1 MKPDQERVK
10 NLLADTVTLL
20 CKNGLNFRKELRV
33 QGLIGI
39 TLDNDDV
46 FIVHINERLS
56 SNDDVTTVQDNDKE
70 NNAESTNLGT
80 SGEKRVAHA
89 KSSTAESNETVM
101 RDSIMFSPVQ
111 GSSMDQSDLAMDA
124 DAACAIV
131 KIEKVENIPLVEPPV
146 SYDKMVDFAS
156 FLPDFSSARYPPD
169 LSSMQHGSLSLPGLP
184 AAAEVPCYPKRKH
197 NSGLALEKLQFLP
210 KTSEGECSD
219 SGLVND
225 PLAQDSIAVMSFHGG
240 HSDGRRI
247 SASFHPKNSDI
258 DIGSGLND
266 DYSRAMASSYFGV
279 GVDCGGQA
287 SQGFD
292 SQQVHTAVS
301 YSFIHSGYF
310 YSTSSNPQL
319 LRGAPDYS
327 IDIVTTVSELTRRS
341 ATGNCE

>member
-56 SNDDVTTVQDNDKE
+56 SSDDVATLHDNDKE
-70 NNAESTNLGT
+70 NSAGSTNSGT
-80 SGEKRVAHA
+80 SGEKKVVHA
-89 KSSTAESNETVM
+89 QSSAGDSNETVM

-111 GSSMDQSDLAMDA
+111 GMDQSDLATDS

-131 KIEKVENIPLVEPPV
+131 KIEKVENIPLGEQPV

-156 FLPDFSSARYPPD
+156 FLPDFSSVRYPPD
-169 LSSMQHGSLSLPGLP
+169 LSSLQHGSLSLP

-219 SGLVND
+219 GGLISD
-225 PLAQDSIAVMSFHGG
+225 PSAQDSMPVMSFHGG
-240 HSDGRRI
+240 HSDVRRI
-247 SASFHPKNSDI
+247 SASFLAKNSDMLLEQKGI
-258 DIGSGLND
+258 DVGSGMND
-266 DYSRAMASSYFGV
+266 EYSRAMASSYFGV
-279 GVDCGGQA
+279 GVDCGGQS

-292 SQQVHTAVS
+292 SQQVYNAFS
-301 YSFIHSGYF
+301 YCYYYEHF
-310 YSTSSNPQL
+310 
-319 LRGAPDYS
+319 
-327 IDIVTTVSELTRRS
+327 
-341 ATGNCE
+341 